1 MVYCNLK
8 EQKDNYAIYYTGSK
22 VSDIS
27 GEVKFYKEFKNPQ
40 IIKQPDSGILYQS
53 MVNRLAVKYKI
64 QFSNG
69 EFPDKISYEI

>member
-8 EQKDNYAIYYTGSK
+8 ERKESYAIYYAGSK

-40 IIKQPDSGILYQS
+40 IIKQPDSGVLYQS
-53 MVNRLAVKYKI
+53 TVNHLAVKYKK
-64 QFSNG
+64 QFIDG
-69 EFPDKISYEI
+69 EFPDIISYEI